1 MGWGCWT
8 SREGNSPRVALGHPH
23 AKNPEVRAACLL
35 LGGRGQRCLGSAP
48 PGVPPRQ
55 GAAVSREGLAQ
66 SAPTPTPAAPHGRWE
81 GSFSR
86 VGQQVLSRQKP
97 QGALARAR
105 SSGRGNRLILS
116 SFIQGVKPGPICVP
130 GFLPRHPPRSSG
142 IPSQSLAHVPKC
154 PQIWWN
160 GLSTHT
166 IILGSQAHGRHLQ
179 SLTEPTQQG
188 WQAATTNRSQ
198 IISGLTGGAPGGFFT
213 KADSGRLQGELGLAW
228 Q

>member
-1 MGWGCWT
+1 MSSLG
-8 SREGNSPRVALGHPH
+8 REGTEVPGLCAAWGPSEAGSSCVQGGPGRVH
-23 AKNPEVRAACLL
+23 A
-35 LGGRGQRCLGSAP
+35 S
-48 PGVPPRQ
+48 
-55 GAAVSREGLAQ
+55 
-66 SAPTPTPAAPHGRWE
+66 TPAPAGPHGWWE
-81 GSFSR
+81 GSFPR
-86 VGQQVLSRQKP
+86 VGQQVLSRQTS
-97 QGALARAR
+97 QGALAWAR

-116 SFIQGVKPGPICVP
+116 SFIQGVKPGLICVP

-142 IPSQSLAHVPKC
+142 IPRQSLAHVPKC

-198 IISGLTGGAPGGFFT
+198 IISGLTGWAPRGFFT